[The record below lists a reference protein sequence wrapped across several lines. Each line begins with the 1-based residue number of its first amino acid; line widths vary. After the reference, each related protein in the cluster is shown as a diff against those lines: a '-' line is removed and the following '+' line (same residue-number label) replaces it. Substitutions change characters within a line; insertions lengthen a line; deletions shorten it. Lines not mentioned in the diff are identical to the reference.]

1 VSGERQL
8 WAVSG
13 SLGELVG
20 RQNIYIPNFMV
31 VAVFRYFLGSC
42 VVVAKIYIF
51 RATLMVADTHYTQ
64 RGIPMSLQDQ
74 LLKAGLIDDKRAN
87 KIKKN
92 KHKQTRQ
99 KQKNKIETT
108 DEVKLAAQRAQAEK
122 VERDRLLNQ
131 QRKAEAE
138 RKAITAQVRQLV
150 EMNRQSREDGDI
162 DYSFTDGTLVKRI
175 LITEAQLKQLTNG
188 RLCIIKLD
196 EQYELIPSIVAEKI
210 QVRDTGTQIL
220 SNQST
225 ETPDEDDP
233 YADYQVP
240 DDLMW

>member
-1 VSGERQL
+1 M
-8 WAVSG
+8 
-13 SLGELVG
+13 G
-20 RQNIYIPNFMV
+20 RQSVYIPNLMV

-51 RATLMVADTHYTQ
+51 RATLMVAAIHYTQ

-108 DEVKLAAQRAQAEK
+108 DEVKLAAQLAQAEK
-122 VERDRLLNQ
+122 VGRDRQLNQ

-138 RKAITAQVRQLV
+138 RKAIAAQVRQLV
-150 EMNRQSREDGDI
+150 EMTVSP
-162 DYSFTDGTLVKRI
+162 
-175 LITEAQLKQLTNG
+175 G
-188 RLCIIKLD
+188 RMATSTTAL
-196 EQYELIPSIVAEKI
+196 PM
-210 QVRDTGTQIL
+210 VRW
-220 SNQST
+220 SS
-225 ETPDEDDP
+225 
-233 YADYQVP
+233 VFS
-240 DDLMW
+240 